1 MKGNIKPEVEHFN
14 WTGPM
19 RILMRTSYVLIFT
32 YLIIFR
38 LFLLVISYFMIKT
51 LFEKTR
57 RISFVKKEES
67 KNIYTKI
74 EATDQ
79 APNRPLVIITAHYD
93 SISANIPYRIQVI
106 IFLAYRLIVLF
117 YGLIVLVFSVIFFL
131 DYLNIIPLSN
141 FNIILITFTSI
152 TGVLFSIP
160 ILYLVFIEKP
170 STGSIDNASG
180 VSILIELAKL
190 FK

>member
-1 MKGNIKPEVEHFN
+1 
-14 WTGPM
+14 
-19 RILMRTSYVLIFT
+19 
-32 YLIIFR
+32 
-38 LFLLVISYFMIKT
+38 MIKT